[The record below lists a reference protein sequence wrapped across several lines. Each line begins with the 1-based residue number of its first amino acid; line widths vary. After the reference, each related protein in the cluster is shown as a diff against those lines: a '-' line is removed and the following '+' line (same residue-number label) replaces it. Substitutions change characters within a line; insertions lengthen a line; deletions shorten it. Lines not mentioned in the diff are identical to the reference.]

1 MVFDKLLNGS
11 GNVSRALL
19 RYNDLMSGASAAPVD
34 DSAFALPAEA
44 SMLTHVFEGYLE
56 IFAEA
61 DNGGFQKIRDDNNY
75 SANNER
81 LHIPKFKYEFVQ
93 DGIYLIP
100 VTQDLSLTGHPY
112 WNYIIAPGRIWQE
125 NGDNGYSCT
134 SFPFALVERNANCT
148 HNGVMTFLFNGTS
161 VSDVRYQI
169 TQETC
174 VYFKF
179 NIWGQLKA
187 IYKPETIS
195 NAATLKTN
203 HAAEVDNRLPTKLI
217 SALATDFPNSGVRIS
232 KFGSGVT
239 PEHMTTYGLVI
250 NGTNYA
256 SGCGTRYGQY
266 A

>member
-19 RYNDLMSGASAAPVD
+19 RYNDLMSGVSAAPVD

-44 SMLTHVFEGYLE
+44 AMPAHIFKGHPE
-56 IFAEA
+56 IFGEA

-100 VTQDLSLTGHPY
+100 VTQDLSLTGHPN

-125 NGDNGYSCT
+125 NGDNGYSRT